1 MWSMGCILF
10 EMLHKKYPLREE
22 VLKSDKID
30 SILFKGTECYPLTFL
45 EEQNGDKDIEEQD
58 QLNVILK

>member
-10 EMLHKKYPLREE
+10 EMLHMKYSYTEE
-22 VLKSDKID
+22 VKSGKID

-45 EEQNGDKDIEEQD
+45 EEQNGEKDIEEQD
-58 QLNVILK
+58 